1 MTYLDK
7 YPNCIKCPV
16 SKWCGTAVS
25 SIRLCHS
32 YNDDVAD
39 KETSHVLTLSEAA
52 SNVNEEEFIEGR
64 LEVWDNI
71 TD

>member
-7 YPNCIKCPV
+7 YPNCINCPV
-16 SKWCGTAVS
+16 SRWCGTAVS

-32 YNDDVAD
+32 Y
-39 KETSHVLTLSEAA
+39 KESDCDTKSVLTLSKAA
-52 SNVNEEEFIEGR
+52 PKSEEEYAEEKLGM
-64 LEVWDNI
+64 WDNK

>member
-7 YPNCIKCPV
+7 YPNCNGCPV
-16 SKWCGTAVS
+16 IQYCGTAVS

-32 YNDDVAD
+32 FNDSMSH
-39 KETSHVLTLSEAA
+39 KEASHVLTLSKAT
-52 SNVNEEEFIEGR
+52 SDEEEEYVKGQ
-64 LEVWDNI
+64 LEMWDNK

>member
-7 YPNCIKCPV
+7 YPNCNGCPV
-16 SKWCGTAVS
+16 EQYFGTAVG

-32 YNDDVAD
+32 YREDSEED
-39 KETSHVLTLSEAA
+39 THVLTLSKAA
-52 SNVNEEEFIEGR
+52 PKSEEDYAEEK
-64 LEVWDNI
+64 LCMWDNR